1 MLDRKVVM
9 ITLKP
14 DIAKWVERLG
24 EMTKMT
30 DEDVIE
36 GALYL
41 LRLATST
48 ELGRFYVAQALKA
61 CGFFDS
67 DDPLK
72 ALHQPKRDYNFN

>member
-1 MLDRKVVM
+1 MQGEKVVM

-14 DIAKWVERLG
+14 DIAKWVEKLS
-24 EMTKMT
+24 EMTRMS

-48 ELGRFYVAQALKA
+48 ELGRFHVAQALRA

-72 ALHQPKRDYNFN
+72 ALHQTKRDYNFN

>member
-1 MLDRKVVM
+1 MLGDKVVM

-14 DIAKWVERLG
+14 DIAKWVEKLS
-24 EMTKMT
+24 EMTRMS

-48 ELGRFYVAQALKA
+48 ELGRFHVAQALKA

-72 ALHQPKRDYNFN
+72 ALHQNKKDYNLN

>member
-1 MLDRKVVM
+1 MLGEKIVTV
-9 ITLKP
+9 TLKP
-14 DIAKWVERLG
+14 DIAKWVEKLS
-24 EMTKMT
+24 EMTRMS
-30 DEDVIE
+30 DEEVVE

-48 ELGRFYVAQALKA
+48 EMGRFYVAQALKA

-72 ALHQPKRDYNFN
+72 ALHQPPKGYNFN

>member
-9 ITLKP
+9 VALRP
-14 DIAKWVERLG
+14 DIAKWVEKLG
-24 EMTKMT
+24 EMTKMA

-72 ALHQPKRDYNFN
+72 TLHQPKRDYNLN